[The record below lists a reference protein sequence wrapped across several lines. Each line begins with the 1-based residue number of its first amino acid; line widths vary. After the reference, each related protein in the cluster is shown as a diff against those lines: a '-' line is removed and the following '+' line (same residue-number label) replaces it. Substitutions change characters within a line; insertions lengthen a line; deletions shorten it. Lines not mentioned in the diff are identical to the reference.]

1 MNELYDVLELCL
13 QEIEQGT
20 DIETVL
26 SRYPKHA
33 EELRP
38 ILETSVQAIS
48 LAPMGPSPEVER
60 RGRAKVLQQA
70 ALLREAQAQPT
81 RRLWSVPLRR
91 ALVTLTVVGVL
102 FISSTRLVQ
111 AASTTLPG
119 DNLYPVKRTW
129 EDVRVLFTFDTQARE
144 ALEVEHEN
152 ERLDEL
158 NDLFT
163 EGRSAKVDFAGT
175 VMSQNG
181 DLWEVSTIPVLI
193 SSQTELRP
201 QSIVVGNAVRVKG
214 YTQLGGTVMA
224 ERVDLLP
231 AGMPLPEV
239 DDDHAPAAGQEK
251 PEAEQQH
258 DSGDDNSNEGS
269 EDGSPKPE
277 ETKTPQ
283 EESKSREFSR
293 SGVVDSLDGSTLVV
307 NGQSMNISTAKI
319 EGTPKVGAT
328 VKVEG
333 YFDANGIFVVT
344 KIEFENGGSEDG
356 GSVSDDGGENDGSKD
371 STNDN
376 GSHEDDNG
384 NDNGNGNT
392 NDDDNSNSGGS
403 SGSGGGGGDD

>member
-13 QEIEQGT
+13 QEIEKGT

-33 EELRP
+33 DELRP
-38 ILETSVQAIS
+38 ILETSVQAIR

-70 ALLREAQAQPT
+70 ALLREAQAQPS

-91 ALVTLTVVGVL
+91 ALVTLTVIGVL

-129 EDVRVLFTFDTQARE
+129 EDVRVLFTFDNQARE

-158 NDLFT
+158 NNLFT

-181 DLWEVSTIPVLI
+181 DLWEVAKIPVLI
-193 SSQTELRP
+193 SAQTEMGTQP
-201 QSIVVGNAVRVKG
+201 VVVGNAVRVKG
-214 YTQLGGTVMA
+214 YTQQGGTVMA

-239 DDDHAPAAGQEK
+239 DDDHAPAATGQEK
-251 PEAEQQH
+251 SEGEQQQP
-258 DSGDDNSNEGS
+258 SSVDDNSNEGS
-269 EDGSPKPE
+269 GDGASRPE
-277 ETKTPQ
+277 ATQAPQ

-293 SGVVDSLDGSTLVV
+293 SGVVDAVNGSTLVV
-307 NGQSMNISTAKI
+307 NGQSINISTAKI
-319 EGTPKVGAT
+319 EGTPKVGAK

-333 YFDANGIFVVT
+333 YFDANGIFIVT
-344 KIEFENGGSEDG
+344 KIEFENGGSDGG
-356 GSVSDDGGENDGSKD
+356 GSVSDNGDKENDSQD
-371 STNDN
+371 NSNDN
-376 GSHEDDNG
+376 GSHEDS
-384 NDNGNGNT
+384 NGNGNE
-392 NDDDNSNSGGS
+392 DDNSNSGGS
-403 SGSGGGGGDD
+403 SGGGGDD

>member
-13 QEIEQGT
+13 QEMETGT

-38 ILETSVQAIS
+38 ILETSVQAIG

-129 EDVRVLFTFDTQARE
+129 EGVRVLFTFDNQARE

-163 EGRSAKVDFAGT
+163 VGRSAKVDFAGT

-181 DLWEVSTIPVLI
+181 DLWQVSKIPVLI
-193 SSQTELRP
+193 SSQTELRSQP
-201 QSIVVGNAVRVKG
+201 IVVGNAVRVKG
-214 YTQLGGTVMA
+214 YTQQGGTVMA
-224 ERVDLLP
+224 ERVELLP
-231 AGMPLPEV
+231 MGMPLPEV

-251 PEAEQQH
+251 PE
-258 DSGDDNSNEGS
+258 G
-269 EDGSPKPE
+269 
-277 ETKTPQ
+277 
-283 EESKSREFSR
+283 
-293 SGVVDSLDGSTLVV
+293 
-307 NGQSMNISTAKI
+307 
-319 EGTPKVGAT
+319 
-328 VKVEG
+328 
-333 YFDANGIFVVT
+333 
-344 KIEFENGGSEDG
+344 
-356 GSVSDDGGENDGSKD
+356 
-371 STNDN
+371 
-376 GSHEDDNG
+376 
-384 NDNGNGNT
+384 
-392 NDDDNSNSGGS
+392 
-403 SGSGGGGGDD
+403 

>member
-13 QEIEQGT
+13 QEIEKGT

-38 ILETSVQAIS
+38 ILETSVQAIG

-70 ALLREAQAQPT
+70 ALMREAQAQPT

-91 ALVTLTVVGVL
+91 ALVTLTVIGVL

-129 EDVRVLFTFDTQARE
+129 EDVRVLFTFDNQARE

-181 DLWEVSTIPVLI
+181 DLWQVSKIPVLI
-193 SSQTELRP
+193 SSQTELRSQP
-201 QSIVVGNAVRVKG
+201 IVVGNAVRVRG

-224 ERVDLLP
+224 ERVELLP
-231 AGMPLPEV
+231 VGMPLPEV
-239 DDDHAPAAGQEK
+239 DDDHAPAARQEE
-251 PEAEQQH
+251 PEDEQEQQ
-258 DSGDDNSNEGS
+258 SSVDDNSNEGS
-269 EDGSPKPE
+269 ENETPEPE
-277 ETKTPQ
+277 ETKASQ
-283 EESKSREFSR
+283 EESKPREFSR
-293 SGVVDSLDGSTLVV
+293 SGVVDAVDGSTLVV
-307 NGQSMNISTAKI
+307 NGQSMNISTAKV
-319 EGTPKVGAT
+319 EGTPRVGAT

-356 GSVSDDGGENDGSKD
+356 SSASDNGGESDGSKE
-371 STNDN
+371 SSNDN

-384 NDNGNGNT
+384 NDDGNGNE
-392 NDDDNSNSGGS
+392 DDNSNSGGS

>member
-1 MNELYDVLELCL
+1 MNELYDILELCL
-13 QEIEQGT
+13 QEIEKGT
-20 DIETVL
+20 DVETVL
-26 SRYPKHA
+26 SRYPKH
-33 EELRP
+33 EDELRP
-38 ILETSVQAIS
+38 LLGTSVEAIR
-48 LAPMGPSPEVER
+48 LAPPGPSPDVER
-60 RGRAKVLQQA
+60 RGRARVLQQA
-70 ALLREAQAQPT
+70 ALMREAHAQPS

-91 ALVTLTVVGVL
+91 ALVTLTVIGVL
-102 FISSTRLVQ
+102 FISSTGLVQ

-129 EDVRVLFTFDTQARE
+129 EDMRILFTFDNQARE

-181 DLWEVSTIPVLI
+181 DLWEVAKIPVLI
-193 SSQTELRP
+193 SAQTELEP
-201 QSIVVGNAVRVKG
+201 QPVVVGNAVRVKG

-231 AGMPLPEV
+231 AGMPLPEM
-239 DDDHAPAAGQEK
+239 DDDHSPAAGQENH
-251 PEAEQQH
+251 EGEQQSQ
-258 DSGDDNSNEGS
+258 DSGDGNSGEGS
-269 EDGSPKPE
+269 EDGAPKPE
-277 ETKTPQ
+277 ATKAPQ
-283 EESKSREFSR
+283 GESQFREFSR
-293 SGVVDSLDGSTLVV
+293 SGVVDAVDGSALIV

-344 KIEFENGGSEDG
+344 KIEFENGDSGGGS
-356 GSVSDDGGENDGSKD
+356 SVSDNGGQEDGSQ
-371 STNDN
+371 DN
-376 GSHEDDNG
+376 SNEDNSHEDDNG
-384 NDNGNGNT
+384 NDHEE
-392 NDDDNSNSGGS
+392 DNSNSGG
-403 SGSGGGGGDD
+403 GDD

>member
-1 MNELYDVLELCL
+1 MNELYDILELCL
-13 QEIEQGT
+13 QEIEKGT
-20 DIETVL
+20 EIETVL

-33 EELRP
+33 DELRP
-38 ILETSVQAIS
+38 LLETSVQAIRLAS
-48 LAPMGPSPEVER
+48 LGPAPDVER
-60 RGRAKVLQQA
+60 RGRAKLLQQA
-70 ALLREAQAQPT
+70 ALMREAQAQPQPS

-91 ALVTLTVVGVL
+91 ALVTLTVIGVL

-129 EDVRVLFTFDTQARE
+129 EDVRVLFTFDNQARE

-152 ERLDEL
+152 ERLYEL

-181 DLWEVSTIPVLI
+181 DLWEVAKIPVLI
-193 SSQTELRP
+193 SSQTELGTQP
-201 QSIVVGNAVRVKG
+201 VVVGNAVRVKG

-231 AGMPLPEV
+231 AGIPLPEV
-239 DDDHAPAAGQEK
+239 DDDHNPATGQEN
-251 PEAEQQH
+251 PESEQQQQN
-258 DSGDDNSNEGS
+258 SGDDNSNEGS
-269 EDGSPKPE
+269 EDGAPKPE
-277 ETKTPQ
+277 ATKAPQ

-293 SGVVDSLDGSTLVV
+293 SGVVDAVDGSTLVV
-307 NGQSMNISTAKI
+307 NGQSMNITTAKI
-319 EGTPKVGAT
+319 EGTPRVGAT

-344 KIEFENGGSEDG
+344 KIEFENGGSDG
-356 GSVSDDGGENDGSKD
+356 GSSVSDNGGKDDGSKD
-371 STNDN
+371 SSNDN
-376 GSHEDDNG
+376 GSHEDDSG
-384 NDNGNGNT
+384 NDHE
-392 NDDDNSNSGGS
+392 DNNSTSGGD
-403 SGSGGGGGDD
+403 GGND